1 MSKIL
6 VFYDGTMFMT
16 FKENANVE
24 TKILSKGTT
33 FKGGLWLLTAANI
46 WVVFFLVA
54 KHYSCV

>member
-33 FKGGLWLLTAANI
+33 FKGGL
-46 WVVFFLVA
+46 
-54 KHYSCV
+54 